1 MDLQRETKLDHESR
15 ERQMIGIGSGSS
27 ALVIR
32 GGSSLRPGSCSF
44 PSRWG
49 ESVF

>member
-1 MDLQRETKLDHESR
+1 MDLQMETKRDHESR
-15 ERQMIGIGSGSS
+15 ERQIIRIGSGSS

-32 GGSSLRPGSCSF
+32 GGGSLRPGSCSF
-44 PSRWG
+44 PSGRG